1 MTRTIYYFTTIL
13 NEKDITKLYGNY
25 IWIIIKFKIKPGLKV
40 NLWTEILQN
49 GRIIIDFI
57 IIR

>member
-40 NLWTEILQN
+40 NL
-49 GRIIIDFI
+49 
-57 IIR
+57 

>member
-13 NEKDITKLYGNY
+13 NEKDISEITKLYGNY

-40 NLWTEILQN
+40 NL
-49 GRIIIDFI
+49 
-57 IIR
+57 